1 MDGNGRWAGKQGR
14 ERLFGHEA
22 GIESI
27 KVAVEYAKERGI
39 RYLSLFAFSEE
50 NWGRPDEEVEGL
62 MSLISGAILEER
74 SLFLEAGVRLRVI
87 GNREPLP
94 ENILAIIDETEADT
108 LNNSLLDLIVMLSY
122 SGRWDILGA
131 ARRYG
136 EMCAD
141 AAGKGLPLPSLDED
155 SFSGLLGT
163 HGIPDPD
170 LIIRTSGEL
179 RLSNYMLWQAAYT
192 ELYFTEVLWPDF
204 RKTDFDMAL
213 ASFNN
218 RQRRFGKLK

>member
-1 MDGNGRWAGKQGR
+1 MDGNGRWARNQGR
-14 ERLFGHEA
+14 ERLFGHQA
-22 GIESI
+22 GVESVR
-27 KVAVEYAKERGI
+27 VAVEYAKERGI

-62 MSLISGAILEER
+62 MSLMVNAISEEK
-74 SLFLEAGVRLRVI
+74 SSFIESGIRLHVI
-87 GNREPLP
+87 GNREPLT
-94 ENILAIIDETEADT
+94 EETLTLIDGVVAETR
-108 LNNSLLDLIVMLSY
+108 NNSLLDLIVMLSY
-122 SGRWDILGA
+122 SGRWDILEA
-131 ARRYG
+131 TRRYG

-141 AAGKGLPLPSLDED
+141 ATRNGLPMPSLNED
-155 SFSGLLGT
+155 SFSGLLAT
-163 HGIPDPD
+163 HSLPDPD

-192 ELYFTEVLWPDF
+192 ELYFTKALWPDF

-213 ASFNN
+213 ISFNN